1 MKKAY
6 RTIVLVASLW
16 AGIASAAGFVP
27 IDGLWWN
34 TAESGSGYMLGS
46 RHGVM
51 VMTTYS
57 YTQAGAPLWYIS
69 IGPIANSTFSATLE
83 KAINGQCISCSYR
96 NPISG
101 GNDGIVTIVFTSAT
115 TGLMTLA
122 GRGTFPIQL
131 QEF

>member
-1 MKKAY
+1 MKAY

-16 AGIASAAGFVP
+16 AGIASASGITPV
-27 IDGLWWN
+27 DGLWWN
-34 TAESGSGYMLGS
+34 PAESGSGYMLGS

-69 IGPIANSTFSATLE
+69 IGPITNSIYSANLE

-96 NPISG
+96 LPTSG
-101 GNDGIVTIVFTSAT
+101 GNDGVVTVVFTSST
-115 TGLMTLA
+115 TAMMTLP
-122 GRGTFPIQL
+122 GRGTFPIQI
-131 QEF
+131 EDF

>member
-1 MKKAY
+1 MKTGRAM
-6 RTIVLVASLW
+6 VCAALLW
-16 AGIASAAGFVP
+16 AGIATGSGITP

-34 TAESGSGYMLGS
+34 PAESGSGYMLGS
-46 RHGVM
+46 RHGAM

-69 IGPIANSTFSATLE
+69 IGPIVNGTFSTTLE
-83 KAINGQCISCSYR
+83 KAINGQCISCSYKA
-96 NPISG
+96 PTSG
-101 GNDGIVTIVFTSAT
+101 GNDGIVTIVFTSPT